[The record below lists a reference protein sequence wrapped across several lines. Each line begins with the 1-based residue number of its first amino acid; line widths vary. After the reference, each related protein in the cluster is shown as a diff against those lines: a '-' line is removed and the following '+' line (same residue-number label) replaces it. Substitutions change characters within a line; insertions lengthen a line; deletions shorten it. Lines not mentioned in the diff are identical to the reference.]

1 VKLVR
6 EFRADAVIYFATK
19 RCDNLFWE
27 YQFIKDALE
36 KENIPIK
43 KIEGDIS
50 GDIPQREIRSFI
62 ELLDFIE
69 A

>member
-1 VKLVR
+1 M
-6 EFRADAVIYFATK
+6 
-19 RCDNLFWE
+19 
-27 YQFIKDALE
+27 KDAME